1 MVHHARRSNNLAI
14 RRNIVG
20 NVEQCGNEQL
30 VSRDSFRLHNVT
42 RRTLCHQLG
51 HEAAFGAKWYNGG
64 VLHPPRLHQPQNPS
78 AESLR
83 PVGPTDAAAGDLAK
97 SQVHAFNARR
107 IDKDLVERPRKR
119 QVGEFA
125 AFELERDQ
133 RLQLTVILRLEV
145 IRSYRRLDRIDETTE
160 DAVFIQTFNLLQTFF
175 YTRGEITLAP
185 PTVLFRTR
193 IETRVKEF
201 DDLRRNACMLYQR
214 RPHVVLRI
222 RQANLPQKAGN
233 RSDQRNVAPTKAA
246 MESQGVVAVVF
257 GDAAHHHEK
266 C

>member
-42 RRTLCHQLG
+42 RRTQLG
-51 HEAAFGAKWYNGG
+51 HEAAFGANWYNDC
-64 VLHPPRLHQPQNPS
+64 VLDLLRLHQPENLG
-78 AESLR
+78 AEILR

-175 YTRGEITLAP
+175 YTRGDFTLAL
-185 PTVLFRTR
+185 PTVLFGTR
-193 IETRVKEF
+193 VETRVKEF
-201 DDLRRNACMLYQR
+201 DDFACNACVLYQR
-214 RPHVVLRI
+214 RPHV
-222 RQANLPQKAGN
+222 
-233 RSDQRNVAPTKAA
+233 
-246 MESQGVVAVVF
+246 
-257 GDAAHHHEK
+257 
-266 C
+266 